1 LAAAWAGCLLAN
13 FSACAAQ
20 LWLAPGAG
28 GASHSVRTDTL
39 LQVKNNFLGKSSS
52 ALAPVP
58 RIKLP
63 GRRLL
68 RLSRSGLQNQR
79 QNLVRANFAA
89 SKSKNQKLLW
99 GGN

>member
-1 LAAAWAGCLLAN
+1 
-13 FSACAAQ
+13 
-20 LWLAPGAG
+20 
-28 GASHSVRTDTL
+28 
-39 LQVKNNFLGKSSS
+39 
-52 ALAPVP
+52 VP

-99 GGN
+99 GGLLAIYYDALVEEQMKHFFLSEIQVKIFIPLTLW